1 MSEER
6 KKRVTKSHFEGNFKA
21 LYEKDFGV
29 VLGRTA
35 EMTPQQFFEIAKGY
49 FQWAEENAIKAAET
63 ATFQG
68 DVNEWGVNKPRI
80 FTITGLSLFCGVN
93 QSTLGRYRHDPN
105 YAPVMEFIDSVIYE
119 QKFQLAAV
127 GMINASFVGKEMGID
142 KGTSINVNANAE
154 GGSSSLTTEEVKAAV
169 KDVLDMI

>member
-1 MSEER
+1 
-6 KKRVTKSHFEGNFKA
+6 
-21 LYEKDFGV
+21 
-29 VLGRTA
+29 
-35 EMTPQQFFEIAKGY
+35 
-49 FQWAEENAIKAAET
+49 
-63 ATFQG
+63 
-68 DVNEWGVNKPRI
+68 
-80 FTITGLSLFCGVN
+80 CGVN

-142 KGTSINVNANAE
+142 KGANINVNAE
-154 GGSSSLTTEEVKAAV
+154 GGAATITTEEVKAAV

>member
-6 KKRVTKSHFEGNFKA
+6 RKRVTKSHFAGNFKA
-21 LYEKDFGV
+21 LYEKEFGV

-35 EMTPQQFFEIAKGY
+35 EMTPEQFFDIAKRY

-80 FTITGLSLFCGVN
+80 FTLTGLSLFCGVN

-105 YAPVMEFIDSVIYE
+105 YARVMEFIDSVIYE

-127 GMINASFVGKEMGID
+127 GMINASFVGKEMRID
-142 KGTSINVNANAE
+142 KPAVLNIDAVAGNKNEITD
-154 GGSSSLTTEEVKAAV
+154 EVLEKAISNI
-169 KDVLDMI
+169 LDKI

>member
-6 KKRVTKSHFEGNFKA
+6 RKRVTKSHFAGNFKA
-21 LYEKDFGV
+21 LYEKEFGV

-35 EMTPQQFFEIAKGY
+35 EMTPEQFFDIAKRY

-93 QSTLGRYRHDPN
+93 QSTLTRYRHDPN

-142 KGTSINVNANAE
+142 KPPVLNIDAIAGDKNEI
-154 GGSSSLTTEEVKAAV
+154 TEEKLEKAV
-169 KDVLDMI
+169 TNILDKL